1 MNRISG
7 ILRAWVWAQ
16 GGGRLERSQ
25 RQFVDIKQRQQ
36 HLNKFTRRLIGH
48 CAIGI
53 TVYLINQTPGKKLRH
68 GVALRAS
75 AALIES
81 CKLLSQ

>member
-7 ILRAWVWAQ
+7 ILRVGVGAGRARAQ

-36 HLNKFTRRLIGH
+36 HLNKFTRRLTGH

-53 TVYLINQTPGKKLRH
+53 IVIKVTF
-68 GVALRAS
+68 
-75 AALIES
+75 
-81 CKLLSQ
+81 